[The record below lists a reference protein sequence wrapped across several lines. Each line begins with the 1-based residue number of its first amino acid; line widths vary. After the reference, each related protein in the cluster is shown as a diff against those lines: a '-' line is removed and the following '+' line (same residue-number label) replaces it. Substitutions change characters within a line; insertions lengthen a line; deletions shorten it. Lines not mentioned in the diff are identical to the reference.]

1 LIVTQ
6 DLLAAV
12 DLAITVVNLSNIAI
26 EAVEEF
32 LPTFDPGSQ
41 LLDPETTPTPG
52 KVVAPEAAPGQ
63 APLGGRRRLIAN
75 VSDSGN
81 TLTGLV
87 FPTDLHM
94 L

>member
-32 LPTFDPGSQ
+32 LPTSGPGSQ
-41 LLDPETTPTPG
+41 LLEPETAPSPG
-52 KVVAPEAAPGQ
+52 STVAPEAAPAQ
-63 APLGGRRRLIAN
+63 APPGGRRRLIAN
-75 VSDSGN
+75 VSDSSN
-81 TLTGLV
+81 N
-87 FPTDLHM
+87 
-94 L
+94 